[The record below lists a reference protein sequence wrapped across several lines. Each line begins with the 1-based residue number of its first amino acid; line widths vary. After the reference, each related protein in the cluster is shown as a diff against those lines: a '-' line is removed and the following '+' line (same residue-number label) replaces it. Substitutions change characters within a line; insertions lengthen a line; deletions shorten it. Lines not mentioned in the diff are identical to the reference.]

1 MKKSILKNAIS
12 YIIKQMKSV
21 GEILIVKPNFIAAE
35 GERNMLP
42 SIGSLLKTSAAQV
55 GYLLVSDQFIES
67 RIPGRMPAAYGL
79 EYANIDEEQPQSN
92 FLLRWMF
99 QVTPVCSNYDGIL
112 ESFDKVPDIHSLLY
126 ELGDADA
133 NKIMSNPIFIDFLF
147 RIDEALLPQRNEVL
161 MKLFRKYIAA
171 ILPLKRE
178 DEALRILSRI
188 AVILRNDYATLK
200 KFAKNLEANF

>member
-1 MKKSILKNAIS
+1 
-12 YIIKQMKSV
+12 MKSV

-35 GERNMLP
+35 GERNKIP
-42 SIGSLLKTSAAQV
+42 SIGSILKTSAAQA

-67 RIPGRMPAAYGL
+67 RIPGRTPAPYGL
-79 EYANIDEEQPQSN
+79 DYANIDEEQPQSN

-99 QVTPVCSNYDGIL
+99 QVTPVCSNYDGNL

-126 ELGDADA
+126 ELSDADA
-133 NKIMSNPIFIDFLF
+133 DKILSNPIFIDFLF

-171 ILPLKRE
+171 VPSLKRE
-178 DEALRILSRI
+178 DETLRILSRI

-200 KFAKNLEANF
+200 KFARNLEVTL